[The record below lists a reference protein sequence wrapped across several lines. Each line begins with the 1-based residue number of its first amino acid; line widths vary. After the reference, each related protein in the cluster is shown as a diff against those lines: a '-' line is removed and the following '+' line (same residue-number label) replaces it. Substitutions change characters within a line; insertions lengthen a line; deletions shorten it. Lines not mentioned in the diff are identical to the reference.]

1 MQNKRR
7 KQLQICAIF
16 MAFAVSAMFFVA
28 CDDGTREFT
37 IVFSANGGSGV
48 APSPITARAGSNVTL
63 PSQGDLT
70 RSGYAFMGW
79 NTNAAGTGLT
89 HGAGTSIAM
98 PDGHITLYAR
108 WDHVPPL
115 TGTVSI
121 TGNTWVGQTLVANI
135 ATLHGTGAISFQ
147 WNLAGTP
154 IAGETGPN
162 YVVRSADVG
171 QTISVT
177 VTRAGYSGSVTST
190 PVGPIAT
197 AAPAVVTWTA
207 NAVGDPTTTAINF
220 TFSANPGTVQAS
232 DFTITPVT
240 GSATAGT
247 LTGSGLVRTLNVS
260 SVSAGTVM
268 VSIDFPGVS
277 DAPQT
282 VTLSAP
288 AVITWT
294 ANAIGDPTT
303 TAINFTFSANPGT
316 MQASN
321 FTITPV
327 TGSATVGALTGSGVL
342 RTLNI
347 SNVSAG
353 SVMVSIYLAG
363 VVDAPQTITL
373 VAPAPDEITWS
384 ASPTGTP
391 TTTAINFT
399 FSGAPTGLVESDITI
414 TSGTGA
420 AIRGALSGTGTT
432 RTLTVSNVSAGTVS
446 ISINR
451 AGIASGPQTVTL
463 VAATPDVTW
472 SATPTGTPTT
482 TAINFTFSG
491 APTGLVE
498 SDITITSGTGAATGG
513 ALSGTGTTRT
523 LTVSN
528 VSAGTVSISIN
539 RAGIASGPQTVT
551 LVAATPDV
559 TWSATPTGT
568 PTTTAINFTFSGNP
582 AGLVAS
588 DITIASGTG
597 AATGGALSGTGTT
610 RTLTVSNVSAGTVS
624 ISINRAGIASG
635 PQTVTLVAPTHVG
648 GWCGC
653 DDWDCDW
660 EDDCDEFC
668 VDGTGCGCHTCHC
681 AGAAL
686 TWTANAT
693 GTPTTTAINFTFSGN
708 PAGLVASDITIASG
722 TGSATG
728 GALTGT
734 GTMRMLTVSNVSA
747 GTVSISINRAG
758 IASGP
763 QEVTL
768 VGLLPIT
775 ITVTGIPAVHN
786 GRHAWMD
793 LLDWNEFF
801 VAEGSGTITSNSLT
815 VTFPDVSPGVHYIDI
830 EIYSPWNWYWY
841 GTLDLWNIVRGVNTI
856 PFSAFGRLGHGALT
870 APLSGDLDSLERTR
884 LERPRI
890 RIRQ

>member
-491 APTGLVE
+491 
-498 SDITITSGTGAATGG
+498 
-513 ALSGTGTTRT
+513 
-523 LTVSN
+523 
-528 VSAGTVSISIN
+528 
-539 RAGIASGPQTVT
+539 
-551 LVAATPDV
+551 
-559 TWSATPTGT
+559 
-568 PTTTAINFTFSGNP
+568 NP